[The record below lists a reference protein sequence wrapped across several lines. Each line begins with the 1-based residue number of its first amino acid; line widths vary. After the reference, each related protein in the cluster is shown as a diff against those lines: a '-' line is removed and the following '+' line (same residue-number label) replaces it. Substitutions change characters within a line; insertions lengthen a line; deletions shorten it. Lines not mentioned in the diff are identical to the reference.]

1 MASKFIPNRAAER
14 AFETALRRVGRIVAG
29 MIQPHIQG
37 HRLTDEA
44 QMQRL
49 LREYG
54 KALAPWAVVVSD
66 KMIQSVAVTNR
77 RAFESASKKIGATLR
92 GSMAASLE
100 GQTAR
105 LLQQR
110 QVELITS
117 LPIEAGLRAQRLAQT
132 AQQDGTRAAEV
143 AEALAETEGVTLSR
157 ATLIA
162 RTEVAKANAA
172 LTQARA
178 EAVGATHYVWET
190 AEDGDVRESHAAMQ
204 GTVNRFDDPPTLED
218 GMTGNPGEFPNCRC
232 FAVPVLAEA
241 FAGVGD

>member
-1 MASKFIPNRAAER
+1 MPNSFATTRAAER
-14 AFETALRRVGRIVAG
+14 AFELALRRVAKIVAG
-29 MIQPHIQG
+29 MIQPHVHG
-37 HRLTDEA
+37 ARLTDSD
-44 QMQRL
+44 QMMRL
-49 LREYG
+49 LREYA
-54 KALAPWAVVVSD
+54 KALAPWAVRVSET
-66 KMIQSVAVTNR
+66 MVESVAKNNR
-77 RAFESASKKIGATLR
+77 KAFESASRKIGATLR
-92 GSMAASLE
+92 GPLAASLE

-117 LPIEAGLRAQRLAQT
+117 LPIEAGLRAQKLAQE
-132 AQQDGTRAAEV
+132 AQQDGQRAAEV
-143 AEALAETEGVTLSR
+143 AEMLAETEGVTLSR

-190 AEDGDVRESHAAMQ
+190 AEDADVREAHAIMQ
-204 GTVNRFDDPPTLED
+204 GTVHRFDDPPTLDD

-232 FAVPVLAEA
+232 FAVPVLPE
-241 FAGVGD
+241 